1 MDRYEYIKWYV
12 KDFHVEYAP
21 VLFYEVDKDQERYVT
36 RMAEVYDDYSIKQ
49 VIDSGSAFVTEAPVP
64 TVSEINT
71 DSDYFAELISRE
83 EFDAVYNSSRYDG
96 SILFPR

>member
-12 KDFHVEYAP
+12 KDFHGEYAP
-21 VLFYEVDKDQERYVT
+21 LLFYEVDKDQERYAT

-64 TVSEINT
+64 TVSGINT